1 MELTE
6 WFKGAE
12 SFALRDG
19 YLYTGVQGG
28 EIIRL
33 DLMTDDPRS
42 VKESSWQKVGKIGK
56 ECNTIIHE
64 EMCGRPLGLAF
75 DVDGYLLVAD
85 SFYGLYRL
93 DIHTGKMPNY
103 I

>member
-1 MELTE
+1 M
-6 WFKGAE
+6 
-12 SFALRDG
+12 RDG

-28 EIIRL
+28 DIIRL
-33 DLMTDDPRS
+33 DLMTDDSRS

-93 DIHTGKMPNY
+93 DIHTGKMLNY
-103 I
+103 S